1 MSKYDLK
8 PPKDNIAQDCIDEI
22 RTAIVNNGINASGR
36 TQRSLNFTDTGD
48 KLRVFMDKGGAPPKT
63 LQTGRAGGKVPKGF
77 VGIIAQWIQD
87 KGLKVK
93 LVPYKTDRKHKYTV
107 EERSLNMMAGAIA
120 NKIKEV
126 GTGRHLEPRN
136 DIYTPALE
144 KAKARFIERWRKELK
159 EVITNIMIE

>member
-8 PPKDNIAQDCIDEI
+8 PPTDNIAEDCIQEI
-22 RTAIVNNGINASGR
+22 RTAIVDNGITASGR

-48 KLRVFMDKGGAPPKT
+48 KLRIFMDKGGAPPKT
-63 LQTGRAGGKVPKGF
+63 LQSGRGGGKVPKGF
-77 VGIIAQWIQD
+77 VGIIAQWIKD
-87 KGLKVK
+87 KGLNVR

-120 NKIKEV
+120 NKIKEI
-126 GTGRHLEPRN
+126 GTKRHLEPRN

-144 KAKARFIERWRKELK
+144 KAKARFIERWRKEMK
-159 EVITNIMIE
+159 EVVTNIMIE

>member
-1 MSKYDLK
+1 MSKFDLK
-8 PPKDNIAQDCIDEI
+8 PPKDNIAQDCIQEI
-22 RTAIVNNGINASGR
+22 RRAIVDNGINASGR
-36 TQRSLNFTDTGD
+36 TQRSFNFTDTGD
-48 KLRVFMDKGGAPPKT
+48 KLRIFMDKGGAPPKT

-77 VGIIAQWIQD
+77 VGIIAQWIKD

-107 EERSLNMMAGAIA
+107 EERSLNMMSGAIA

-126 GTGRHLEPRN
+126 GTGRHLEPRD

-144 KAKARFIERWRKELK
+144 KAKARFIERWRKELR
-159 EVITNIMIE
+159 EVVTNIMIE